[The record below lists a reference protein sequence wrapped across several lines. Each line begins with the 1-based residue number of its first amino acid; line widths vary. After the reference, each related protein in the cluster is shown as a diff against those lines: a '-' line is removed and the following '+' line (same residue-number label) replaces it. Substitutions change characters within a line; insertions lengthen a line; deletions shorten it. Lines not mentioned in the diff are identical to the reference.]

1 MEKYSMTVCYT
12 IMKIPR
18 SKNKFR
24 TPSRTEKADLKKG
37 FRMFSL
43 IWPAAMKNYR
53 NKRKCLVYI
62 HEMK

>member
-12 IMKIPR
+12 IMKIPI
-18 SKNKFR
+18 SKNKFII
-24 TPSRTEKADLKKG
+24 PSKIEKADLKKG

-43 IWPAAMKNYR
+43 IWSAAMIIYW
-53 NKRKCLVYI
+53 NKRKCLVYR